1 MMIKIIAEV
10 GINHDGDVSKALKL
24 IKAAK
29 ECGADI
35 VKFQMHL
42 PDEQMLRD
50 TKAADYVKGSIYD
63 LLTKVSLSQEEF
75 VRIKKCCDDNKIEFM
90 CTPFSNKA
98 VDWLEEI
105 GVSRYKIGSGELT
118 KLDFIKYI
126 AEKRKPVIF
135 STGMSTILQIK
146 ETLDMLTTYLDEI
159 VIMQCTSLY
168 PPAYDQIDLNVLDSY
183 REIIKN
189 YSNTKIDLGFSDH
202 SSDNYACIGA
212 VAKGAKYIEKHFT
225 LNKRDEGP
233 DHAISADINDFKA
246 LVQGIRIMEK
256 CCGKSEKKIY
266 EEELPVIEM
275 ARHSLVLLKDVQ
287 AGKKLTE
294 DNLGTKRPGDGIPAN
309 KYYNFLNKTVK
320 KTLIKNT
327 LLHPEDLS

>member
-1 MMIKIIAEV
+1 MMVKIIAEI
-10 GINHDGDVSKALKL
+10 GINHDGDVSKALNL

-29 ECGADI
+29 KCGADI

-42 PDEQMLRD
+42 PDEQMLLE
-50 TKAADYVKGSIYD
+50 TKAAEYVGGSIYD

-75 VRIKKCCDDNKIEFM
+75 VRIKKCCDDNTIEFL

-98 VDWLEEI
+98 VDWLMEI
-105 GVSRYKIGSGELT
+105 GISRFKIGSGELT

-135 STGMSTILQIK
+135 STGMSTISQVK
-146 ETLDMLTTYLDEI
+146 KTLDLLTTYLDEI

-168 PPAYDQIDLNVLDSY
+168 PPTYDQIDLNVLDSY

-189 YSNTKIDLGFSDH
+189 YPNTRIDIGFSDH
-202 SSDNYACIGA
+202 SSDNYACIGS
-212 VAKGAKYIEKHFT
+212 VAKGVKYIEKHFT
-225 LNKRDEGP
+225 LDKRDEGP
-233 DHAISADINDFKA
+233 DHAISADVNDFKA
-246 LVQGIRIMEK
+246 LVRDIRIMER
-256 CCGKSEKKIY
+256 CCGKSEKNVY

-287 AGKKLTE
+287 MGQKLTIK
-294 DNLGTKRPGDGIPAN
+294 NLGTKRPGNGIPASE
-309 KYYNFLNKTVK
+309 YYSYLNKTAK
-320 KTLIKNT
+320 RQLDKNS
-327 LLHPEDLS
+327 LLQSKDV